1 MTDFA
6 QLLKEHELKATF
18 QRMTILSVIEEMGH
32 MDVDEIYAGVRQTH
46 PTISLAT
53 VYKNIITMVEKG
65 VLVEV
70 PIIGHKSKYE
80 IKKHEHVHLICQEC
94 GHVVDE
100 AIDDILIR
108 DTESIAHKSAFALEN
123 RQVNLYGICS
133 ACQQAKAS

>member
-1 MTDFA
+1 MTDYA
-6 QLLKEHELKATF
+6 QWLKDHELKATF
-18 QRMTILSVIEEMGH
+18 QRMTILSVIDGMGH

-53 VYKNIITMVEKG
+53 VYKNIITMVGKG

-80 IKKHEHVHLICQEC
+80 IKKHEHLHLICREC

-108 DTESIAHKSAFALEN
+108 DTDSIAHKSAFALES
-123 RQVNLYGICS
+123 RQVNLYGLCS
-133 ACQQAKAS
+133 ACQ